1 MRLRYVPEA
10 FNIIDNSKSII
21 KNPEELKGKYKE
33 IFNNPKEIH
42 LEIGCGKGDFL
53 KQNALL
59 NKSNLYIGIEMMSS
73 VICRACQKI
82 DTDEIDNIKLIN
94 KDGSN
99 ILDYFDNN
107 EIDYL
112 YLNFPDPWPKARHAK
127 RRLTSPKFL
136 EMYKIILKDNGI
148 FRFKTDNVDLFEY
161 SKETILPLLKD
172 GYYFGIVDEK
182 KEIIKTEFET
192 KYTEAGKEIY
202 MIKGQFK

>member
-10 FNIIDNSKSII
+10 FDIINASPSII
-21 KNPEELKGKYKE
+21 KNPEDYKGKYHNAFMNAKD
-33 IFNNPKEIH
+33 IH

-53 KQNALL
+53 KANALEFKD
-59 NKSNLYIGIEMMSS
+59 NIYIGIEMMSS

-82 DTDEIDNIKLIN
+82 DSLEIENIKLIN

-99 ILDYFDNN
+99 ILSYFNKG

-136 EMYKIILKDNGI
+136 EMYKEILKEDGV
-148 FRFKTDNVDLFEY
+148 FRFKTDNYDLFQY

-172 GYYFGIVDEK
+172 GYFSGEVDE
-182 KEIIKTEFET
+182 ELELIKTEFET
-192 KYTEAGKEIY
+192 KYTLAGKPIY